1 MQLGDRSAPTPEST
15 LPVVGSVLT
24 PKPAKSGTAPPAESK
39 PKPADAP
46 AGRSIPFSMER
57 LDDALARA
65 RGNLLGLQVEDGH
78 WRGELEADSVLESE
92 YILLLHFL
100 GRGGEERVQKMA
112 RRIRRLQ
119 LPDGGWAIYHGGPPE
134 VSASVKAYFVLKLMG
149 DDPDAPHMA
158 RARRTILELGGIEA
172 TNTYTK
178 IYLAI
183 FGQYS
188 WEKCPAVPP
197 EMVLLP
203 GWFYFNLNE
212 MSSWS
217 RGIFV
222 PLSIIWAFKPQS
234 PVPDHAHIPE
244 LLGPDAVNLL
254 PVEGGPWRRG
264 WNLFFHHANEGLK
277 LLERSRLRPLRR
289 RALRA
294 AEEWTRRRLVRSD
307 GLGAIFPAIVNT
319 VFAFRCL
326 GYSSDDPAIQSQLEA
341 LEKLEVD
348 LGDSLKIQPALSP
361 VWDTAQA
368 AGILAATGLEPEH
381 PALQRAAEWLLAKEV
396 RHSGDWQHKNGHE
409 EVSGWYFEYANE
421 FYPDCDDTAMV
432 LTALA
437 RIRIADPEL
446 EERVELAR
454 RRALRWLLS
463 MQNPDGGWAAFDRGC
478 DKELLKFIPF
488 ADHNAMLDPSWE
500 DITGRVLETLH
511 LEGFVRSDKPV
522 ARAIRFLDS
531 RQCDDGTWYGRWG
544 CNYIYGTWLVLCGLR
559 RFDVDMRQERYQRAA
574 DWLRARQNEDGGWGE
589 TLQSYEEPSLK
600 GVGDSTAAQ
609 TAWALL
615 GLFAAGDHVSD
626 SVRQGLD
633 FLLHMQLDDGSWD
646 DEHWTGTG
654 FPRVF
659 YLKYHLYDDY
669 FPLLALATYRQTVES
684 ES

>member
-1 MQLGDRSAPTPEST
+1 M
-15 LPVVGSVLT
+15 
-24 PKPAKSGTAPPAESK
+24 
-39 PKPADAP
+39 
-46 AGRSIPFSMER
+46 PFSRER
-57 LDDALARA
+57 LAAALARA
-65 RGNLLGLQVEDGH
+65 RDNLLGLQKEDGH

-100 GRGGEERVQKMA
+100 GRGGEQRVQKMA
-112 RRIRRLQ
+112 RRIRRAQ
-119 LPDGGWAIYHGGPPE
+119 LPDGGWAIYHGGPTE
-134 VSASVKAYFVLKLMG
+134 ISASVKAYFVLKLLG

-158 RARRTILELGGIEA
+158 RARRTILELGGIEK

-183 FGQYS
+183 FGQYP

-222 PLSIIWAFKPQS
+222 PLSIIWAFKPLS
-234 PVPDHAHIPE
+234 PVPDPAHIPE
-244 LLGPDAVNLL
+244 LFGPDGEEL
-254 PVEGGPWRRG
+254 PEAGSGPWRPG
-264 WNLFFHHANEGLK
+264 WKFFFEQANEGLK
-277 LLERSRLRPLRR
+277 LLERRRLKPLRR

-294 AEEWTRRRLVRSD
+294 AEEWTRRRLLWSD
-307 GLGAIFPAIVNT
+307 GLGAIFPAIMNT

-326 GYSSDDPAIQSQLEA
+326 GYSTDHPIIQSQLEA

-348 LGDSLKIQPALSP
+348 VGDSLKIQPALSP

-368 AGILAATGLEPEH
+368 VVILAAAGLEPEH
-381 PALQRAAEWLLAKEV
+381 PALRRAAEWLLSKEV
-396 RHSGDWQHKNGHE
+396 RHSVDGQRKNGRE

-421 FYPDCDDTAMV
+421 FYPDCDDTAVV
-432 LTALA
+432 LSALA
-437 RIRIADPEL
+437 RVRMTDPEL
-446 EERVELAR
+446 EKQVELAR
-454 RRALRWLLS
+454 GRALRWLLS
-463 MQNPDGGWAAFDRGC
+463 MQNPDGGWAAFDRRC
-478 DKELLKFIPF
+478 DKELLKAIPF
-488 ADHNAMLDPSWE
+488 ADHNAMIDPSWE
-500 DITGRVLETLH
+500 DITGRVLETLYV
-511 LEGFVRSDKPV
+511 EGFARSDKPV
-522 ARAIRFLDS
+522 ARAIRFLES
-531 RQCDDGTWYGRWG
+531 RQCEDGTWYGRWG
-544 CNYIYGTWLVLCGLR
+544 CNYIYGTWLALNGLG
-559 RFDVDMRQERYQRAA
+559 RFGADMRQERYRRAA

-600 GVGDSTAAQ
+600 GVGASTAAQ

-615 GLFAAGDHVSD
+615 GLFATGDFTSEAVG
-626 SVRQGLD
+626 RGLD
-633 FLLHMQLDDGSWD
+633 FLLRTQLEDGSWN

-654 FPRVF
+654 FPGVF

-669 FPLLALATYRQTVES
+669 VPLLALATYRRAVGS

>member
-1 MQLGDRSAPTPEST
+1 MTTRTRTTVNRSAPSSRTVSPEADS
-15 LPVVGSVLT
+15 VAAEASSEDVGGGEAVSGAI
-24 PKPAKSGTAPPAESK
+24 PAVS
-39 PKPADAP
+39 
-46 AGRSIPFSMER
+46 
-57 LDDALARA
+57 LDRAIARA
-65 RGNLLGLQVEDGH
+65 RDNLLALQLEDGH

-100 GRGGEERVQKMA
+100 GRTSEDRVRKMA
-112 RRIRRLQ
+112 SRIRSLQ

-134 VSASVKAYFVLKLMG
+134 VSASVKAYFVLKLLG
-149 DDPDAPHMA
+149 DDPNSPHMA
-158 RARRTILELGGIEA
+158 KAREVILGLGGIEA

-183 FGQYS
+183 FGQYD

-222 PLSIIWAFKPQS
+222 PLSIIWAYKPRC

-244 LLGPDAVNLL
+244 LYAPGTGGRTVSD
-254 PVEGGPWRRG
+254 GIGPWTRG
-264 WNLFFHHANEGLK
+264 WHYLFHSADKGIK
-277 LLERSRLRPLRR
+277 LLERGRFRVLRR
-289 RALRA
+289 KALRA
-294 AEEWTRRRLVRSD
+294 AEEWTRRRLDMSD

-326 GYSSDDPAIQSQLEA
+326 GYSPEDPAISSQLEA

-348 LGDSLKIQPALSP
+348 MGDALKIQPALSP

-368 AGILAATGLEPEH
+368 AGILAATGLDPDHE
-381 PALQRAAEWLLAKEV
+381 ALHRAAEWLLSKEV
-396 RHSGDWQHKNGHE
+396 RHPGDWQRKNGHE

-432 LTALA
+432 LTALERLRITEPDLKA
-437 RIRIADPEL
+437 RVDA
-446 EERVELAR
+446 AR

-478 DKELLKFIPF
+478 DKELLKLIPF
-488 ADHNAMLDPSWE
+488 ADHNAMIDPSWE
-500 DITGRVLETLH
+500 DITGRVLETLS
-511 LEGFVRSDKPV
+511 LEGFDGRDV
-522 ARAIRFLDS
+522 AVEKAIAFLDS
-531 RQCDDGTWYGRWG
+531 RQCEDGTWYGRWG
-544 CNYIYGTWLVLCGLR
+544 CNYIYGTWLALDGIR
-559 RFDVDMRQERYQRAA
+559 RFGVDMEQERYQRAA
-574 DWLRARQNEDGGWGE
+574 RWLRSRQNPDGGWGE
-589 TLQSYEEPSLK
+589 TLRSYEEPELK
-600 GVGDSTAAQ
+600 GMGVSTAAQ

-615 GLFAAGDHVSD
+615 GLFASGDYASD
-626 SVRQGLD
+626 SVRRGVD
-633 FLLHMQLDDGSWD
+633 FLLRMQLEDGSWD

-654 FPRVF
+654 FPKVF

-669 FPLLALATYRQTVES
+669 FPLLALATYRQAIAS
-684 ES
+684 